1 MKNLRVICL
10 LLNIAFLLTTQ
21 SAYATKTAPAL
32 PVQITASTASVALNG
47 AVEYLVHIPN
57 KSSSSYWGVTATA
70 TFPQSVSC
78 THIVSQSRG
87 GCTLSG
93 NKLSCYWADFYD
105 WWVVDVKVACTAVAC
120 GTAKS
125 VASINVNKPAQ
136 SAASE
141 ANVNVTCAAQ
151 VQTECNDG
159 QDNDGDGK
167 VDLSDPDCSDSSDN
181 SERGVT
187 VYTPQCRD
195 GVDNDG
201 DGKIDAL
208 VQSAG
213 NGAAQATIASGD
225 PHSYIPGFNTRAA
238 QSGVGAIRDAA
249 LFDQGTAQKICQVM
263 GYTTVVSVDSRH
275 NDGRNGFTSPGNNT
289 LSRWNPATNS
299 FDYLNAKAAGNRWIA
314 TLVCGGTPASC
325 SNGKDDDG
333 DGLTDFPA
341 DNGCASATDS
351 SERPHDPGCSNPD
364 DNDERDSLNQCEDGL
379 DNDADGRIDFP
390 SDLGCTSP
398 TDNNEGD
405 EPACQDGRDNDGDG
419 KVDSADPGCSNP
431 NDNNETDD
439 PQCSDSRD
447 NDGDGRT
454 DLADAGCD
462 SPSDNNEGDEAQ
474 CKDGRD
480 NDGDGRTDFPADAG
494 CDSATDNNEGD
505 EAQCKDGRD
514 NDSDGRTDFPADAGC
529 SNANDTNEGDE
540 LACQDGR
547 DNDADGKVDLAD
559 PGCDSAT
566 DNNEADEP
574 QCKDGRDNDGDSKT
588 DLADPGCES
597 ANDNNEGDE
606 PACKDG
612 RDNDGDG
619 KTDFPSDAGCTS
631 LNDTDETGEPDCA
644 DGRDNDGDGW
654 IDFPE
659 DGGCSSK
666 DDTSERDPYG
676 PQCDNGIDDDS
687 DGKIDFPNDS
697 DCTGPKDLTEATQC
711 SDKKDND
718 SDGLIDMQ
726 DPGCANPQDDN
737 ESDEPQCADRK
748 DNDGDGKIDLQ
759 DLGCKDAS
767 DNNESDEPKLQCAD
781 GKDNDNDGKIDF
793 PADPGCTT
801 ISDDNEGDEPKF
813 QCSDKIDNDGDGW
826 IDFPEDTGCTSA
838 EDNDE
843 SNPINPI
850 TPTVSC
856 LFDNGDG
863 SSTAFFG
870 YENSSSQVVEIA
882 AGTNDRVN
890 INAFSPGAANQGQ
903 PSSFKPGK
911 SVAAFSVLVWNAEP
925 VTWTTMVNGSAKN
938 SVTAKKGVSKDCAP
952 LIPILEC
959 VDQKSSSQ
967 FTARFGY
974 DNQNGFEVPLPIGQ
988 YNKFSPGAQDRGQ
1001 PNKFFSGVVKTAF
1014 MVDFSGQD
1022 LTWQL
1027 AAQSATASEHSKP
1040 CNPNTVPVCNAGGP
1054 YAKACQGTET
1064 KITLDGSASQDPEG
1078 KTLTYKW
1085 SSSCSNITIDNATS
1099 ATPIIT
1105 LTGPG
1110 LGEPAQ
1116 CSVSLTVNDGVKSS
1130 SCEAPV
1136 EVPACSSDCNNKPG
1150 GSAQVDICGV
1160 CGGDGTSCLGCDG
1173 VPNSGAALDK
1183 CGVCGGNNSC
1193 VGCDG
1198 VPNSGKVNDAC
1209 GVCGGDGQTCVQ
1221 CTESDIMQT
1230 LFAMDNN
1237 AKKQEANSLQ
1247 ILRRLSRQ
1255 AKDQKTKQ
1263 LAEQGRIE
1271 ANKLNSLNWQLT
1283 WSLPQVIKTCPESS
1297 ACSTSDNSITIS
1309 SYNTNAAS
1317 FRDLSQQALRELARV
1332 LGGSLRPDDKKLGV
1346 AADRLYNEAVATA
1359 DTVPRF
1365 QSVCQ

>member
-1 MKNLRVICL
+1 VSCFYADIPDWQENGVTLNCNLAPEATCDAKVSFVANLNVMKPQPQTNQVTAVSTVMCA
-10 LLNIAFLLTTQ
+10 N
-21 SAYATKTAPAL
+21 KTA
-32 PVQITASTASVALNG
+32 
-47 AVEYLVHIPN
+47 
-57 KSSSSYWGVTATA
+57 
-70 TFPQSVSC
+70 
-78 THIVSQSRG
+78 
-87 GCTLSG
+87 
-93 NKLSCYWADFYD
+93 
-105 WWVVDVKVACTAVAC
+105 
-120 GTAKS
+120 
-125 VASINVNKPAQ
+125 
-136 SAASE
+136 
-141 ANVNVTCAAQ
+141 
-151 VQTECNDG
+151 CNDG
-159 QDNDGDGK
+159 IDNDGDGK
-167 VDLSDPDCSDSSDN
+167 IDLNDPDCTDPSDN
-181 SERGVT
+181 SEHGVT
-187 VYTPQCRD
+187 VYSPQCRD

-213 NGAAQATIASGD
+213 NGAAQATIAAGD
-225 PHSYIPGFNTRAA
+225 PQSYIPGFNARAA
-238 QSGVGAIRDAA
+238 QSGVGPIQDAA
-249 LFDQGTAQKICQVM
+249 LFDQATAQKICQVM
-263 GYTTVVSVDSRH
+263 GYTTAVSVDSRH

-314 TLVCGGTPASC
+314 TLVCGGTPADC

-333 DGLTDFPA
+333 DGATDFPA

-364 DNDERDSLNQCEDGL
+364 DNDERDSLNQCEDG
-379 DNDADGRIDFP
+379 I
-390 SDLGCTSP
+390 
-398 TDNNEGD
+398 
-405 EPACQDGRDNDGDG
+405 
-419 KVDSADPGCSNP
+419 
-431 NDNNETDD
+431 
-439 PQCSDSRD
+439 
-447 NDGDGRT
+447 
-454 DLADAGCD
+454 
-462 SPSDNNEGDEAQ
+462 
-474 CKDGRD
+474 
-480 NDGDGRTDFPADAG
+480 
-494 CDSATDNNEGD
+494 
-505 EAQCKDGRD
+505 
-514 NDSDGRTDFPADAGC
+514 
-529 SNANDTNEGDE
+529 
-540 LACQDGR
+540 
-547 DNDADGKVDLAD
+547 
-559 PGCDSAT
+559 
-566 DNNEADEP
+566 
-574 QCKDGRDNDGDSKT
+574 
-588 DLADPGCES
+588 
-597 ANDNNEGDE
+597 
-606 PACKDG
+606 
-612 RDNDGDG
+612 DNDGDG
-619 KTDFPSDAGCTS
+619 KTDFPADAGCS
-631 LNDTDETGEPDCA
+631 SPNDTDETGEPDCA
-644 DGRDNDGDGW
+644 DGKDNDGDGW
-654 IDFPE
+654 IDFPD

-666 DDTSERDPYG
+666 EDTSERDPYG

-697 DCTGPKDLTEATQC
+697 DCTGPKDPTEATQC

-793 PADPGCTT
+793 PADPGCANV
-801 ISDDNEGDEPKF
+801 SDDNEGDEPKF

-882 AGTNDRVN
+882 AGTSDRVN

-988 YNKFSPGAQDRGQ
+988 FNKFSPGAQDRGQ

-1014 MVDFSGQD
+1014 MVDFSRQE

-1040 CNPNTVPVCNAGGP
+1040 CNPNTAPVCNAGGP

-1085 SSSCSNITIDNATS
+1085 SSSCSNIKIDNATS
-1099 ATPIIT
+1099 AAPIVT

-1136 EVPACSSDCNNKPG
+1136 EVPACSNDCNNKPG

-1230 LFAMDNN
+1230 LFAMDSN
-1237 AKKQEANSLQ
+1237 AKKQEANALQ

-1263 LAEQGRIE
+1263 LAEQGKIE
-1271 ANKLNSLNWQLT
+1271 ASKLNSVNWQLT

-1346 AADRLYNEAVATA
+1346 SADRLYNEAVATA